1 MNAILAIGRILF
13 AYLFVMSGIGHLMK
27 LEAMAGYAKH
37 KKVPVPQFFVP
48 ATGIAIILGGLGVAL
63 GIYADL
69 GALLIAIFLL
79 PTAFIM
85 HNYWKE
91 TTPEGKMT
99 EMVAFNKDIALAGA
113 ALILFVLIGRH
124 TDIGWHITAPLFNLK

>member
-27 LEAMAGYAKH
+27 LEAMAGYAKY

-48 ATGIAIILGGLGVAL
+48 ATGIAIILGGLGIAL

-124 TDIGWHITAPLFNLK
+124 TGIGWHITAPLFNLK